1 MAQATISTNLT
12 IADLLARLGDI
23 PPERVRAVPAPG
35 RATERDV
42 VRLRERDPEG
52 RLFELVEGTLVE
64 KAMGAQESYLA
75 WWLGHL
81 LGRYLDAHDLGFC
94 MGADGMTRLNPGL
107 VRIPDL
113 SFISWDRVPTR
124 KVPADPILGLVP
136 DLAVEVI
143 SGGNT
148 KREME
153 RKLREYFEA
162 GVRLVWYVYPVT
174 RTILVHTALG
184 QSATF
189 REGQALDGGDVLPGF
204 ALPVADLFDRAGRY
218 PSP

>member
-1 MAQATISTNLT
+1 MQAPAAAALT

-35 RATERDV
+35 MATERDV
-42 VRLRERDPEG
+42 VRLREQDPEG

-75 WWLGHL
+75 WWLGL
-81 LGRYLDAHDLGFC
+81 SLGIYLRANDLGFC
-94 MGADGMTRLNPGL
+94 LGADGMTRLNPGL

-113 SFISWDRVPTR
+113 SFISWDRVPAR
-124 KVPADPILGLVP
+124 KVPADPILGLAP

-174 RTILVHTALG
+174 RTILVHTTVG
-184 QSATF
+184 QSATL

-218 PSP
+218 PTP

>member
-1 MAQATISTNLT
+1 MQAPAAAALT

-35 RATERDV
+35 RATEKDV
-42 VRLRERDPEG
+42 IRLRERDREG

-75 WWLGHL
+75 WWLGSFL
-81 LGRYLDAHDLGFC
+81 AIYLRANDLGFC
-94 MGADGMTRLNPGL
+94 LGADGMTRLNPGL

-113 SFISWDRVPTR
+113 SFISWDRVPAR
-124 KVPADPILGLVP
+124 KVPADPILGLAP

-143 SGGNT
+143 SSGNT
-148 KREME
+148 RREMD

-174 RTILVHTALG
+174 RTILVHTTVG
-184 QSATF
+184 QSATL

-204 ALPVADLFDRAGRY
+204 ALPIADLFDRAGRH
-218 PSP
+218 PTP

>member
-1 MAQATISTNLT
+1 MAHAPVVEVLT

-35 RATERDV
+35 MATERDV
-42 VRLRERDPEG
+42 VRLRERDREG

-75 WWLGHL
+75 WWLGL
-81 LGRYLDAHDLGFC
+81 SLGIYLRATDLGFC
-94 MGADGMTRLNPGL
+94 LGADGMTRLNPGL

-113 SFISWDRVPTR
+113 SFISWDRVPAR
-124 KVPADPILGLVP
+124 KVPAEPILGLAP
-136 DLAVEVI
+136 DLAIEVI
-143 SGGNT
+143 SAGNT
-148 KREME
+148 KREMD

-162 GVRLVWYVYPVT
+162 GVRLVWYVYPKT
-174 RTILVHTALG
+174 RTILVHTGPG
-184 QSATF
+184 QSATL

-204 ALPVADLFDRAGRY
+204 ALPVAELFDRAGRQAN
-218 PSP
+218 P

>member
-1 MAQATISTNLT
+1 MPHAPAADLLT

-23 PPERVRAVPAPG
+23 PPERVRADPAPG

-42 VRLRERDPEG
+42 IRLRERNPER

-75 WWLGHL
+75 WWLGL
-81 LGRYLDAHDLGFC
+81 FVGIYLRTNDIGFC

-113 SFISWDRVPTR
+113 SFISWARVSAR
-124 KVPADPILGLVP
+124 EVPAEPILGLAP

-143 SGGNT
+143 SAGNT
-148 KREME
+148 RREME

-162 GVRLVWYVYPVT
+162 GVRLVWFVYPVT
-174 RTILVHTALG
+174 RTILVHTGPG
-184 QSATF
+184 QSATL

-204 ALPVADLFDRAGRY
+204 ALPVAELFDRAGRH
-218 PSP
+218 PNP